1 MAPTTT
7 PSPTTLTVGGI
18 TYDIISAT
26 PFEVD
31 MLGGDK
37 AQRICYRLKRPRGR
51 RTYVVFGYE
60 NGTMSTVTPW
70 G

>member
-1 MAPTTT
+1 MTTT
-7 PSPTTLTVGGI
+7 TATTPATLTVGGI

-31 MLGGDK
+31 LMGGSK
-37 AQRICYRLKRPRGR
+37 AQRVCYRLKRPRGR
-51 RTYVVFGYE
+51 RIYVVFGYE
-60 NGTMSTVTPW
+60 NGTMSTATPW